1 MLLQRLSARHCARW
15 LAERNSDTYKEIKM
29 ETMIKRFFVLMTIV
43 LVGGLYAKTYA
54 QSMTDNQVI
63 QYVLEQQQ
71 AGKNQAD
78 IVQGLL
84 KRGVTLEQIQ
94 KIRKKSYRKI
104 VDAVESVVLEYF
116 HNRAF
121 ACSAHTTYD
130 K

>member
-1 MLLQRLSARHCARW
+1 
-15 LAERNSDTYKEIKM
+15 
-29 ETMIKRFFVLMTIV
+29 MTIV

-94 KIRKKSYRKI
+94 KIRKRVAAQKEQLG
-104 VDAVESVVLEYF
+104 AVSLEQ
-116 HNRAF
+116 A
-121 ACSAHTTYD
+121 
-130 K
+130 

>member
-1 MLLQRLSARHCARW
+1 
-15 LAERNSDTYKEIKM
+15 
-29 ETMIKRFFVLMTIV
+29 MIKRFFVLMTIV

-94 KIRKKSYRKI
+94 KMINTEEVWK
-104 VDAVESVVLEYF
+104 
-116 HNRAF
+116 
-121 ACSAHTTYD
+121 
-130 K
+130 